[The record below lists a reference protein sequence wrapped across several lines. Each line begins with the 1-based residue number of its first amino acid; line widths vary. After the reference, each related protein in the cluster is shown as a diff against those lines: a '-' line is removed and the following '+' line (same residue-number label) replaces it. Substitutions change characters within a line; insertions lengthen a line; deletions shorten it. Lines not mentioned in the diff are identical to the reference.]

1 MKKNKKKALKKNT
14 PKKISTFKRYY
25 LKFQKWQ
32 EGEKEK
38 KEMKKRDINY
48 SVKPKGY
55 FARKIGVIF
64 FWSLFLFMF
73 LVVIVTLFSGGD
85 DSNADELLQVE
96 NNQATSPEAI
106 QFAENFLKDYFT
118 WTATND
124 GKDQRKELM
133 IKYVAEGIRNHSG
146 LSIPNMDWNSTF
158 KNAELKR
165 ITEKGTNL
173 AYLTFLVEY
182 EYVEVKEDKKK
193 DKPEKKKIQKYID
206 VPIAFDGHS
215 YGVYE
220 LPKFSYVY
228 EDETTVKEVKYDRM
242 NQAESEATNSIQE
255 FLPTFFKTYAEDEKD
270 KLNFMITDDNVTD
283 GLNGTMRFDKVEN
296 SKIYKGQADNQF
308 IVFAEVKLIDPE
320 TETKFNV
327 THQLELVKQ
336 EDRFL
341 VSGMN
346 NYDNKGVIS
355 SIEDDSN
362 DSSEEVIDGD
372 TENGEDDSTPE
383 QENEN

>member
-1 MKKNKKKALKKNT
+1 M
-14 PKKISTFKRYY
+14 
-25 LKFQKWQ
+25 
-32 EGEKEK
+32 
-38 KEMKKRDINY
+38 
-48 SVKPKGY
+48 
-55 FARKIGVIF
+55 
-64 FWSLFLFMF
+64 
-73 LVVIVTLFSGGD
+73 
-85 DSNADELLQVE
+85 
-96 NNQATSPEAI
+96 
-106 QFAENFLKDYFT
+106 
-118 WTATND
+118 
-124 GKDQRKELM
+124 
-133 IKYVAEGIRNHSG
+133 
-146 LSIPNMDWNSTF
+146 
-158 KNAELKR
+158 
-165 ITEKGTNL
+165 
-173 AYLTFLVEY
+173 
-182 EYVEVKEDKKK
+182 
-193 DKPEKKKIQKYID
+193 
-206 VPIAFDGHS
+206 PIAFDGHS